1 VFERELLAIEARRQR
16 NLANSDSLRKDLQNA
31 FAELENTIQDGRA
44 RIGAEHKRQTRV
56 RKANLTALQK
66 GLNELRKQHTASIE
80 RLVSDEEI
88 RMQAEEQWFRLEHSK
103 ITAERDE
110 ALFLAEIR
118 PNPNGSNT
126 TNKYLDDARKAVS
139 CQELSEHVPDYRFIA
154 AHFRA
159 SATETSLKDSK
170 DGKNKFGK
178 NNKSNNSLVNS
189 GGISEGQE
197 IPIRRLAIV
206 KVYKVFSQFLY
217 ERYAAACAGTP
228 GAVSDEN

>member
-1 VFERELLAIEARRQR
+1 MLDGVPVTSNARSLAEDAYMQRVLNFNDRVEQVRRGNERELLAIEAQQR

-31 FAELENTIQDGRA
+31 FAELENTMQDGRA

-56 RKANLTALQK
+56 RKTNLTALQK

-178 NNKSNNSLVNS
+178 NNESNNSLVNVAVLV
-189 GGISEGQE
+189 
-197 IPIRRLAIV
+197 RD
-206 KVYKVFSQFLY
+206 KKFL
-217 ERYAAACAGTP
+217 
-228 GAVSDEN
+228 